1 MEKMRNKKNKKSFRL
16 PKVITLNKVYN
27 VITYLIQYILIGVFV
42 YALII
47 VSVGS
52 LIPAMAAVWGNMF
65 GVTYNTEIAD
75 MIVLWVIP
83 NLFTAGLLFIADVI
97 IIKKIH
103 NSICR
108 YFCKLRKNYENRNVQ
123 NDLDIN

>member
-1 MEKMRNKKNKKSFRL
+1 MRNKKNKKSFKL
-16 PKVITLNKVYN
+16 PKVITLKKVYN
-27 VITYLIQYILIGVFV
+27 VITYLIQYILIGIFV
-42 YALII
+42 YTLII

-52 LIPAMAAVWGNMF
+52 VIPAMAAVWGNMF

-97 IIKKIH
+97 IIKKIY

-108 YFCKLRKNYENRNVQ
+108 YFCKLRNKNSNVQ
-123 NDLDIN
+123 TDLDIT